1 MPWSAPPLPMVSL
14 VMLLMAGA
22 STASAQRRGPP
33 TATSTSTQ
41 DPAPESAPATDPE
54 VERLA
59 RELFEQG
66 RDAYANGQFAEA
78 RDLFQHSYDL
88 SGRPGLL
95 YNIAQASERMRDDQ
109 HALDV
114 YRAYLEAVPDAS
126 ERDFVEARIVFLQER
141 VRAQAETTT
150 EEPRGLDLGP
160 LPVALVAGGSGLA
173 AAGGLLLG
181 LGIRGRNQVED
192 APDGSDYEGVR
203 GGGQRARGLGYAGQI
218 ALGVGVAAAV
228 TGVILV
234 VLSDPEDPDGSARR
248 GPNERQL
255 ALRIGLGDLTL
266 MGSF

>member
-1 MPWSAPPLPMVSL
+1 
-14 VMLLMAGA
+14 MLLLAEA
-22 STASAQRRGPP
+22 TSASAQRRAAPMP
-33 TATSTSTQ
+33 VTAA
-41 DPAPESAPATDPE
+41 PPESAPDQDQDQD
-54 VERLA
+54 VERVA

-114 YRAYLEAVPDAS
+114 YRAYLEAVPDAP
-126 ERDFVEARIVFLQER
+126 ERDFVEARIVFLEER
-141 VRAQAETTT
+141 VRSQQRESTAE
-150 EEPRGLDLGP
+150 ESRSLDLGP

-173 AAGGLLLG
+173 AVGGVLLG
-181 LGIRGRNQVED
+181 LGIRGRNRVED
-192 APDGSDYEGVR
+192 APDGSAYEGVR
-203 GGGQRARGLGYAGQI
+203 GGGERARGLGYAGQI
-218 ALGVGVAAAV
+218 ALGVGVAAAL

-234 VLSDPEDPDGSARR
+234 VLSDPADPDDSARR
-248 GPNERQL
+248 AASERQL
-255 ALRIGLGDLTL
+255 ALRVGLGDLTL

>member
-1 MPWSAPPLPMVSL
+1 MPWRIPPLPLVCL

-114 YRAYLEAVPDAS
+114 YRAYLEAVPDAP

-141 VRAQAETTT
+141 VRAQRESTAE
-150 EEPRGLDLGP
+150 ESAKPRSGTPARGPGGRRQWACRRWRTALGP
-160 LPVALVAGGSGLA
+160 GHPWAQSGGRRTRRERL
-173 AAGGLLLG
+173 
-181 LGIRGRNQVED
+181 RGR
-192 APDGSDYEGVR
+192 SWR
-203 GGGQRARGLGYAGQI
+203 W
-218 ALGVGVAAAV
+218 
-228 TGVILV
+228 
-234 VLSDPEDPDGSARR
+234 
-248 GPNERQL
+248 
-255 ALRIGLGDLTL
+255 
-266 MGSF
+266 